1 MKLYINNVGV
11 IQNSVIELSGI
22 TVITGNNNSGKSTV
36 GKVLSSIIS
45 STINLKEK
53 ALREKVL
60 YANNIIDK
68 VSSLL
73 FENFIFRNK
82 KNKDFLFKNYP
93 FFYKLI
99 EFRYLNS
106 SSFSN
111 IDELKDYIIGI
122 KREIEKIDYEFL
134 FDNFSIKSSNKNFIE
149 SFNNNRIVCINMLN
163 NLIETIYNDLD
174 LTKFASKKIL
184 DDLNNNFKEQIAPV
198 KYPKEAIEVSL
209 KSNDDVYY
217 NIRIS
222 NGKINDNCFSK
233 NPFEYCFLIN
243 DVNILDELSDFRTIN
258 RYRYMQRYSFAES
271 FSDSIYFRE
280 NLNESLLNALIE
292 KHSSF
297 ESQTYIQKYYKYLE
311 TFDEV
316 FNEDIVFI
324 DGKYVC
330 KDNSLDVRNL
340 ATGSKLFAIIKI
352 LLEHGKIDTNTLIV
366 LDEPENHLH
375 PAWQLKLARLIVKL
389 TKELNVKFVITTHS
403 PSFLLAIETYSKL
416 DGIKELTNYY
426 YSEIGSNKYN
436 VNFIDVRLDME
447 KIHYA
452 INKPFIDISNLFENV
467 SEE

>member
-1 MKLYINNVGV
+1 
-11 IQNSVIELSGI
+11 
-22 TVITGNNNSGKSTV
+22 
-36 GKVLSSIIS
+36 
-45 STINLKEK
+45 
-53 ALREKVL
+53 
-60 YANNIIDK
+60 
-68 VSSLL
+68 
-73 FENFIFRNK
+73 
-82 KNKDFLFKNYP
+82 
-93 FFYKLI
+93 
-99 EFRYLNS
+99 
-106 SSFSN
+106 
-111 IDELKDYIIGI
+111 
-122 KREIEKIDYEFL
+122 
-134 FDNFSIKSSNKNFIE
+134 
-149 SFNNNRIVCINMLN
+149 
-163 NLIETIYNDLD
+163 
-174 LTKFASKKIL
+174 
-184 DDLNNNFKEQIAPV
+184 
-198 KYPKEAIEVSL
+198 
-209 KSNDDVYY
+209 
-217 NIRIS
+217 
-222 NGKINDNCFSK
+222 
-233 NPFEYCFLIN
+233 
-243 DVNILDELSDFRTIN
+243 
-258 RYRYMQRYSFAES
+258 MQRYSFAES

-416 DGIKELTNYY
+416 DGIEELTNYY